1 MRVPK
6 KYPFQSQ
13 MKYPLLISPFA
24 KKKTTSPVETSK
36 DTILGSKYP
45 LLQCDDK
52 TSLYVFLLYLAKG
65 ISNPLSTR
73 AIEGYIITSI
83 ETRILRLTLEHMH
96 KNHPYGPGLGYT
108 GIFSRHKLTHY
119 EYPVQR
125 LRWTNKRTYRRLERT
140 LKRLRE
146 IRYIVRSY
154 KSLFHALLEDVHGL
168 KLRSNIKRFTTSL
181 RCISSALVLW
191 AVCRHCRGT

>member
-13 MKYPLLISPFA
+13 MKYPLLISPFS

-65 ISNPLSTR
+65 ISNPLSAR

-96 KNHPYGPGLGYT
+96 KKPP
-108 GIFSRHKLTHY
+108 
-119 EYPVQR
+119 
-125 LRWTNKRTYRRLERT
+125 LRPWTRIHRN
-140 LKRLRE
+140 
-146 IRYIVRSY
+146 
-154 KSLFHALLEDVHGL
+154 LLETQVDA
-168 KLRSNIKRFTTSL
+168 LR
-181 RCISSALVLW
+181 ISSS
-191 AVCRHCRGT
+191 AVSVDQQTYLQTAGKDIETTTGNSVHRQILQVSFPRAVRKHPWIKVKE